1 MTDQTALLA
10 RTAEIAAAYL
20 AGLETRPVGR
30 PVDVAELRT
39 AMGGPLP
46 DGPSDPLAVVES
58 LAATADAGLVA
69 SAGPR
74 YFGFVV
80 GGGLPAAL
88 AADWLASTWDQ
99 NAGLYI
105 LSPAAAVAEEIAAGW
120 LVDLLELPAGHERR
134 VRDRRDDGQLH
145 GARGGPPCR
154 AGEGRLGRR
163 APGAA
168 GRPAGDRRDPRGHAR
183 DRLRVAPDARAGPR
197 GNGRPHGSPATP
209 RAGCDPT
216 PCARCWPAST
226 VRRSC
231 APRPAT

>member
-1 MTDQTALLA
+1 MTDQAALLA

-20 AGLETRPVGR
+20 AALETRPVGR

-46 DGPSDPLAVVES
+46 DGPSEPLAVVES

-105 LSPAAAVAEEIAAGW
+105 LSPAAAVAEEIAARLAGG
-120 LVDLLELPAGHERR
+120 PARAPGRHERR

-154 AGEGRLGRR
+154 AGEGRLGRG
-163 APGAA
+163 APGTA
-168 GRPAGDRRDPRGHAR
+168 GCSAGDRRDPRGHAR

-197 GNGRPHGSPATP
+197 GDGRPPDRQRRR